1 MALNA
6 GAIIAGYRVESEVGR
21 GSMGTVYLARELAL
35 ERAVALKVLVPEL
48 ARDERFRERF
58 LSESRLAA
66 SLEHPHIVPIYSA
79 GEDDG
84 HSVHRDAVR
93 RGTRPRRIARRR
105 RQARARIR
113 RLRSSRQIAEAL
125 DTAHERGLVHRDVKP
140 ANILVAP
147 DSRGDL
153 AYLCDFGLAKHA
165 STVSSLTGD
174 RAIIGTVDYL
184 APEQVEGRPVDG
196 RVDVYALGCVLYQ
209 SSPASRRSGERTSLR
224 RSSPMRAVRRRAS
237 PTGSICRQALDDVI
251 ASALAKNREDRYAT
265 CSELIDATAAALRG
279 EHVDAPMRAA
289 AVRTF
294 VFADLRGLHRL
305 HPYAGRRGGRGT
317 RTRVRG
323 GFGRADARV
332 RRDAPGDSRRPGAR
346 RVRLGPARR
355 FASRSRCRIASPR
368 ASSHGP
374 SGSASTRAR
383 LFRSSAA
390 SGAARSTARRACA
403 RSPARGRS
411 SPVTRSA
418 SLPARRPAS
427 RTACAGSSV

>member
-21 GSMGTVYLARELAL
+21 GSMGTVYLARDLAL

-84 HSVHRDAVR
+84 NLFIAMRYVEGRDLDALLGDVGKLEPGQSVA
-93 RGTRPRRIARRR
+93 
-105 RQARARIR
+105 
-113 RLRSSRQIAEAL
+113 LLRQIAEAL
-125 DTAHERGLVHRDVKP
+125 DTAHERGLVHRNVKP

-209 SSPASRRSGERTSLR
+209 SLTGEPPFWSG
-224 RSSPMRAVRRRAS
+224 
-237 PTGSICRQALDDVI
+237 
-251 ASALAKNREDRYAT
+251 
-265 CSELIDATAAALRG
+265 
-279 EHVDAPMRAA
+279 
-289 AVRTF
+289 
-294 VFADLRGLHRL
+294 
-305 HPYAGRRGGRGT
+305 
-317 RTRVRG
+317 
-323 GFGRADARV
+323 
-332 RRDAPGDSRRPGAR
+332 
-346 RVRLGPARR
+346 
-355 FASRSRCRIASPR
+355 
-368 ASSHGP
+368 
-374 SGSASTRAR
+374 
-383 LFRSSAA
+383 
-390 SGAARSTARRACA
+390 
-403 RSPARGRS
+403 
-411 SPVTRSA
+411 
-418 SLPARRPAS
+418 
-427 RTACAGSSV
+427 